1 MSAHEHHSI
10 ALTADGAVF
19 TWGKGADG
27 CLGHEDLS
35 DQLLPKK
42 VEVSRALCRV

>member
-1 MSAHEHHSI
+1 MSAGGQHGL

-19 TWGKGADG
+19 TWGKGERG
-27 CLGHEDLS
+27 CLGHGEDRS

-42 VEVSRALCRV
+42 VEAWAHGP